1 MSYPSSKTDR
11 YLKVAAEFSDLAK
24 TASSD
29 FSRTYYQHT
38 AERYQALAAGQTSL
52 PQDQTSLP
60 QDDAIPTQPA
70 CSPPAETAQQPGA
83 GNGRG
88 AAHIVRELARRV
100 GRLASR
106 S

>member
-24 TASSD
+24 SASSD
-29 FSRTYYQHT
+29 FSRTYYQRT
-38 AERYQALAAGQTSL
+38 AERYQALAAGQISL
-52 PQDQTSLP
+52 PE
-60 QDDAIPTQPA
+60 DDAIPTQPA
-70 CSPPAETAQQPGA
+70 CSPPAETAQQQGA

-88 AAHIVRELARRV
+88 ATHIVRELARRI

-106 S
+106 PAR

>member
-29 FSRTYYQHT
+29 FSRTYYQRT
-38 AERYQALAAGQTSL
+38 AERYQALAAGQI
-52 PQDQTSLP
+52 SLP

-70 CSPPAETAQQPGA
+70 CSPPAETAQQQGA

-88 AAHIVRELARRV
+88 ATHIVRELARRI

-106 S
+106 PAR

>member
-1 MSYPSSKTDR
+1 MSYPSTRTDR

-24 TASSD
+24 SASSD
-29 FSRTYYQHT
+29 FSRTYYQRT
-38 AERYQALAAGQTSL
+38 AERYQALAAGQV
-52 PQDQTSLP
+52 SLP

-70 CSPPAETAQQPGA
+70 CSPPAETAQQPSA

-88 AAHIVRELARRV
+88 AAHIMRELARRV

-106 S
+106 PAR

>member
-1 MSYPSSKTDR
+1 MSYPSSRTDR

-24 TASSD
+24 SASSD
-29 FSRTYYQHT
+29 FSRTYYQRT
-38 AERYQALAAGQTSL
+38 AERYQALATG
-52 PQDQTSLP
+52 QTSLP

-70 CSPPAETAQQPGA
+70 CSPPAETAQQQGA

-88 AAHIVRELARRV
+88 AAHIVRELARRI

-106 S
+106 PAR

>member
-1 MSYPSSKTDR
+1 MSYPSSRTDR

-24 TASSD
+24 SASSD
-29 FSRTYYQHT
+29 FSRTYYQRT
-38 AERYQALAAGQTSL
+38 AERYQALAAGRA
-52 PQDQTSLP
+52 SLP

-70 CSPPAETAQQPGA
+70 CPPPAETAPQPGA

-106 S
+106 AAG